1 MAIQKQT
8 VDWLADA
15 FKEYFSTYEIEE
27 LWGDASLS
35 VSYRGTDPDYQKIA
49 LSLSKKANQENIRTF
64 LKQTCAELIDRIQ
77 AKIELAPAEDM
88 IFHQQMKAQL
98 EQLRTDLDKVPV
110 VKKPAK
116 PSGDLLFHNMLEIQ
130 SFFKKARGD
139 VIVVDPTI
147 DHRTLAC
154 FTGVKH
160 RIRLMT
166 RKDPDAN
173 LGLLEAALEKCRAK
187 GINIS
192 IRRHA
197 TIHDHYIAFND
208 CCWLSNAS
216 PQNTNKTTLHLIEIK
231 DTRKLILNDIARKWN
246 EASPLS

>member
-1 MAIQKQT
+1 MAISKQT

-15 FKEYFSTYEIEE
+15 FKEYFSTYEIED
-27 LWGDASLS
+27 LWGDAGIS
-35 VSYRGTDPDYQKIA
+35 VTYRGTDPDYQELA
-49 LSLSKKANQENIRTF
+49 LSLSKKANQANIRNF

-77 AKIELAPAEDM
+77 AKIELAPAEDT
-88 IFHQQMKAQL
+88 IFHEQMKTQL

-116 PSGDLLFHNMLEIQ
+116 SSEDLQFHNMLEIQ
-130 SFFKKARGD
+130 TFFKKARGD
-139 VIVVDPTI
+139 VIVVDPSI
-147 DHRTLAC
+147 DQRTLGC

-173 LGLLEAALEKCRAK
+173 LGVLETAVEKCRAM
-187 GINIS
+187 GLNIS

-197 TIHDHYIAFND
+197 SIHDHYIAFND
-208 CCWLSNAS
+208 RCWLSNAS
-216 PQNTNKTTLHLIEIK
+216 PQNTDKTTLHLIEIK